1 MINSKNNSA
10 MFNVIL
16 LFMTPFKTKS
26 IVNKIMIVKKIFE
39 LEHLL
44 KYLNYLRC
52 LIKIQILK
60 LISKH

>member
-26 IVNKIMIVKKIFE
+26 IVNKIMIVKKNI
-39 LEHLL
+39 
-44 KYLNYLRC
+44 
-52 LIKIQILK
+52 
-60 LISKH
+60 